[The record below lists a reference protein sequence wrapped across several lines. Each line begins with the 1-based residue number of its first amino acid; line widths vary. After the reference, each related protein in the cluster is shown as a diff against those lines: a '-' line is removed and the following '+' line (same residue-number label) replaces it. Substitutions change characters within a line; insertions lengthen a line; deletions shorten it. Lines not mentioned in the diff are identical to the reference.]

1 MAKKNYRCPLQAECE
16 RSCKFHGRE
25 LDCDY
30 YHDNARD
37 GYVIEDQEEQRRKL
51 EEEWA
56 EQFYGNLL
64 DQIEDEEAGD
74 SEHSAGTGKLVMLPV
89 DKIHPHP
96 DNPRK
101 ELGDLTE
108 LAESIKANGVL
119 QNLTVVRGHRMT
131 AEEYADIC
139 ASYRQNPTEET
150 RTLMNRRWLD
160 SDYTAIIGHR
170 RLAASKLAGLK
181 EVPCVVVE
189 MTPAEQF
196 ATMMVENVQRSDL
209 TVYEQAQGFQTMLDL
224 GGTVEEVAR
233 QTGFSQSTVR
243 RRLNLMKLDQKK
255 FKDSMSRGATLTD
268 YMELDKIKD
277 DARRNK
283 VLEEIGTPNF
293 KAALKSA
300 LAQEE
305 IEQKIAHW
313 ESLVSPFAKKVPQR
327 PDYATHLTVKQ
338 FTRYD
343 KQDAEEY
350 TAPEDAETEEYYYFV
365 DKSFGVY
372 LYKKRGYDPAVEE
385 RTRIREALEE
395 AFQRKKAEAE
405 EISDLHRELRKEFMM
420 EFKPGKQH
428 FGIIAEF
435 AVQAIAYSDKAYAT
449 IDDELLADLL
459 GITPD
464 EDDAVAEL
472 DEFRSEVKNNPARG
486 LLATAYAYIS
496 QENRERYWTWRWEGD
511 GKEILWEENE
521 RLNLLYDVLT
531 KLGYEMSDEE
541 LQMRNGTHELF
552 KRNDE

>member
-16 RSCKFHGRE
+16 RSCKFHGNE

-30 YHDNARD
+30 YDNNARGD
-37 GYVIEDQEEQRRKL
+37 YVLEDQEERRAQRER
-51 EEEWA
+51 EWN
-56 EQFYGNLL
+56 EQFYENLL
-64 DQIEDEEAGD
+64 DEVEDEEDGGEDTRKGRPYGD
-74 SEHSAGTGKLVMLPV
+74 GAEDGDHVAPVGKMVMLPV

-101 ELGDLTE
+101 DLGDLTE

-119 QNLTVVRGHRMT
+119 QNLTVVKRYGEISGEWHGM
-131 AEEYADIC
+131 
-139 ASYRQNPTEET
+139 
-150 RTLMNRRWLD
+150 
-160 SDYTAIIGHR
+160 YTVIIGHR

-189 MTPAEQF
+189 MTPREQF
-196 ATMMVENVQRSDL
+196 ATMMIENIQRSDL

-224 GGTVEEVAR
+224 GGTVETVA
-233 QTGFSQSTVR
+233 QETGFSQSTVR

-300 LAQEE
+300 IADEE
-305 IEQKIAHW
+305 FAEKIAHW
-313 ESLVSPFAKKVPQR
+313 ESLVSPFAQEVTKR

-541 LQMRNGTHELF
+541 LQMQNGTHELF
-552 KRNDE
+552 KRDDG